1 MIVTIVNGL
10 DEEIWFNLHLIEL
23 VRKTYS
29 FEILRLRERNV
40 WCEPLLKMLDTIK
53 STYEAYMILDCFY
66 Y

>member
-29 FEILRLRERNV
+29 FEILRLKERNV
-40 WCEPLLKMLDTIK
+40 YGASL
-53 STYEAYMILDCFY
+53 S
-66 Y
+66 